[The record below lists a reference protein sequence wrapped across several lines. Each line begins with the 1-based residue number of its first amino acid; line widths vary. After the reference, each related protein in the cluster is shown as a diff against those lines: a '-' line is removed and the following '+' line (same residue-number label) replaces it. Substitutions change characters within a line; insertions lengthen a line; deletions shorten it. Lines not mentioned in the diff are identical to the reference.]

1 MIMDA
6 VVTVTS
12 NRSLASKTFH
22 AGDGLHVMVVD
33 DDIICLSIVA
43 GILKSW
49 KYEGIDGLC
58 LLFYDILY
66 VKSCLTYM

>member
-1 MIMDA
+1 MDA

-49 KYEGIDGLC
+49 KYEGMSWTMLAFIIFFLVGW
-58 LLFYDILY
+58 IKY
-66 VKSCLTYM
+66 V